1 MVAFNVLSTLAMW
14 EKEKGGSQSG
24 GRERQTMSRAPG
36 KELQKK
42 KKKLIKAPSLRRL
55 ISYLLTPLP
64 FSRPRTFVK
73 KIKF

>member
-42 KKKLIKAPSLRRL
+42 KKTYKSPIFKEAHILPSNTTSLQ
-55 ISYLLTPLP
+55 
-64 FSRPRTFVK
+64 
-73 KIKF
+73 